1 MLNKYM
7 KRKNDVNSVLLV
19 GLDSDI
25 NRIDGDVLDFNKRII
40 DETFDLVCGYKI
52 NIAFY
57 EKLGPKGLE
66 ILEKTIEYIRYNPD
80 IPIILDA
87 KRGDIGNTA
96 KAYAEYYFKRLK
108 VDSLT
113 INPLMGTDTLIPYF
127 EYDNS
132 HVFALALTSNKGAY
146 DFEIPEELYLKIAK
160 KMNELNKKYKN
171 KIGIVVG
178 ATNAEFIKKITTVS
192 DNMLFL
198 IPGIGSQGGSIGEL
212 FKNLDGYDNIVINV
226 SRAIIFNENPRKKT
240 IEFNNIINK
249 WRR

>member
-1 MLNKYM
+1 MFDKYIE
-7 KRKNDVNSVLLV
+7 RKNDVNSVLLV

-25 NRIDGDVLDFNKRII
+25 NRIDGDILDFNKKII

-66 ILEKTIEYIRYNPD
+66 ILEKTIEYIKYNPD

-96 KAYAEYYFKRLK
+96 KAYAEYYFEKLK
-108 VDSLT
+108 IDSLT
-113 INPLMGTDTLIPYF
+113 INPLMGIDTLEPYL
-127 EYDNS
+127 EYNNS

-146 DFEIPEELYLKIAK
+146 DFEIPGELYLKIAK
-160 KMNELNKKYKN
+160 KMNELNKKHRN

-178 ATNAEFIKKITTVS
+178 ATNAKFIKEITAVT

-198 IPGIGSQGGSIGEL
+198 IPGIGSQGGSIEAL
-212 FKNLDGYDNIVINV
+212 FNNLNGYDNIVINV
-226 SRAIIFNENPRKKT
+226 SRAIIFDENPRKKV
-240 IEFNNIINK
+240 IEFNNVINK
-249 WRR
+249 WRE